1 MNSGL
6 QRELKTFALVAF
18 GAIPGA
24 LLRWQFEGIGRAAI
38 GGLRGL
44 VIADF
49 AANML
54 GCLVLGVVVAQ
65 PPRRLGLTLWLGI
78 GFCGSLT
85 TFSTWILQLY
95 MAIHSGSIIKALA
108 VLLASLAGGLVLVWC
123 GYGIGRLWHSRRA
136 T

>member
-6 QRELKTFALVAF
+6 RRELKTFGLVAC

-24 LLRWQFEGIGRAAI
+24 LLRWQLEGIGHAAI

-44 VIADF
+44 VMADF

-65 PPRRLGLTLWLGI
+65 PPRHLGLTLWLGI

-95 MAIHSGSIIKALA
+95 LAINSGSIIKALA
-108 VLLASLAGGLVLVWC
+108 VLLASLVGGLVLVWC
-123 GYGIGRLWHSRRA
+123 GYALGRLWHSRRA